1 MSIGARIFIAVGI
14 ILVISGL
21 IPRENTSTTKV
32 PHKGNVPTQEECM
45 AYAVGM
51 GMVAESSNEV
61 AHVSYHTHSIYIY
74 FKGQGEHARYITC
87 NDGNL
92 EVH

>member
-1 MSIGARIFIAVGI
+1 MNIYARFFIAVGI
-14 ILVISGL
+14 VLVISGL
-21 IPRENTSTTKV
+21 IPRENVPTTTKV
-32 PHKGNVPTQEECM
+32 PHKGTQEECM

-61 AHVSYHTHSIYIY
+61 AHVSYHAHSIYIY
-74 FKGQGEHARYITC
+74 FKGHGEHARFITC

-92 EVH
+92 EVR

>member
-14 ILVISGL
+14 ILVITGL
-21 IPRENTSTTKV
+21 IHSENVSTTKGS
-32 PHKGNVPTQEECM
+32 HKGTQEECM

-61 AHVSYHTHSIYIY
+61 AHVSYHAHSIYIY

-87 NDGNL
+87 NKGNL